1 MSSLAIQTLNVSTD
15 LDDHAFAANKKIN
28 FNLKQLNSQIEL
40 LPESIEDLGGEK
52 LSTLKY
58 LSLINETIYKNSL
71 LIGFDYPK
79 IEADLAF
86 ALNTKSKVYDPI
98 NKYFIS
104 LTR

>member
-1 MSSLAIQTLNVSTD
+1 MSYLAIQTLNASTD
-15 LDDHAFAANKKIN
+15 LDDHAFEANKKIN
-28 FNLKQLNSQIEL
+28 FNLKQLNNQIEL
-40 LPESIEDLGGEK
+40 LPESFEELGGGK

-79 IEADLAF
+79 IETDLAF

-104 LTR
+104 LTK